1 MNKLGFAIG
10 HTGRKGNKMKGNK
23 TDEIRVEFF
32 DGVYDLIRVC
42 SMFMVGDD
50 YKHYQIYDIYPDDC
64 MTVCYSGVDRSK
76 ALKWMEETYELTV
89 EDEER
94 I

>member
-1 MNKLGFAIG
+1 
-10 HTGRKGNKMKGNK
+10 MKGY

-42 SMFMVGDD
+42 SMFIGRENI
-50 YKHYQIYDIYPDDC
+50 KHYQIYDIYPDDC
-64 MTVCYSGVDRSK
+64 MTVVYSGVDRSK
-76 ALKWMEETYELTV
+76 ALKWMEETYELTDDDV
-89 EDEER
+89 ER